1 MNIFLFIV
9 VVIFIWFQ
17 NNRISRLESQ
27 FKNKTVPQQATPV
40 AHANASTDV
49 TLPPITG
56 TKPVTAEPKVSAEE
70 SSGRLLGRIGIGA
83 VIVGVAFFLKYAYDN
98 NWVNPAGRVF
108 IGLLIG
114 AGVITL
120 GFYLRKKYLHYSDVL
135 IGGGL
140 TILYLSVFSS
150 YALYNLANPV
160 VAFAGMVLVTAL
172 AVGISIMN
180 ATPAL
185 SSIAFIGA
193 FLAPLLV
200 GVNDLGQMLVF
211 VYTTILNVGILGILI
226 SKKWNRLIL
235 VGVVGTWLLFG
246 TWYTA
251 SYTDAVLVPTLLFL
265 LVQFLLFTAASV
277 VRIIVQKAKAT
288 VTDYIVLV
296 VTAWS
301 FAGTVYGMLMPMYQH
316 YVSIGSVCV
325 AVFYGVIALIA
336 FTENPKDRSINIFL
350 PGLAVAFL
358 TIAVPIEFT
367 GQWIAAWWFVEALVL
382 YIVASASSSRGFQI
396 MGVVVYVLG
405 LFSLF
410 NYIIEYIVPVNYV
423 IIFNGPFL
431 MLAMAIGTAYIIAY
445 MYYRYGA
452 ISPEIR
458 LRGLAVFVVMANILT
473 LYALTSEITTY
484 YGLSSVIASI
494 GSNVGNISNT
504 MVSVLWAL
512 YAIILIAI
520 GFIKRYTPARR
531 MGLILFIV
539 TAFKVVID
547 VWSIGELY
555 RIISFIA
562 FGIIALTA
570 SFLYAKY
577 KDRLKGII

>member
-1 MNIFLFIV
+1 
-9 VVIFIWFQ
+9 
-17 NNRISRLESQ
+17 
-27 FKNKTVPQQATPV
+27 
-40 AHANASTDV
+40 
-49 TLPPITG
+49 
-56 TKPVTAEPKVSAEE
+56 
-70 SSGRLLGRIGIGA
+70 
-83 VIVGVAFFLKYAYDN
+83 
-98 NWVNPAGRVF
+98 
-108 IGLLIG
+108 
-114 AGVITL
+114 
-120 GFYLRKKYLHYSDVL
+120 
-135 IGGGL
+135 
-140 TILYLSVFSS
+140 
-150 YALYNLANPV
+150 
-160 VAFAGMVLVTAL
+160 
-172 AVGISIMN
+172 
-180 ATPAL
+180 
-185 SSIAFIGA
+185 
-193 FLAPLLV
+193 
-200 GVNDLGQMLVF
+200 MLVF

-251 SYTDAVLVPTLLFL
+251 SYTDAVLMPTLLFL